1 MTEQFFTKTP
11 ALKGIVKQRYADF
24 MVEEIL
30 IDGTVCKIKRFNTP
44 FEEREAITEM
54 IIPPRTD
61 EEYLLLEMEKI
72 NYDTNTALAFLARGL
87 NISKKRM
94 GYAGLKDKRAI
105 TCQQISLY
113 LPNEELI
120 KKFGVKGIELRNPKW
135 SKKRTELGDL
145 AGNEFTITI
154 RGLEQSEEEITKI
167 IKEFSIELEKGV
179 PNFFGNQRF
188 GGKRMIT
195 HRVGKLMLKNK
206 FEEAV
211 MLYLTETYAEE
222 KIELK
227 NARINLAK
235 TRDFKQAL
243 KEFPQKDA
251 RTEKAMLNHLIKN
264 PTDFNGAFSVL
275 PKKMSYLFTHAI
287 QSDIYNKILQKRM
300 EKYKDKALEP
310 IEGDVLIEGVP
321 AIILPGYESVY
332 ATSEAGE
339 IEKEVMK
346 KENLSF
352 EDFKTEQMSELSSK
366 GDRKPILLKPRD
378 FKLIKL
384 FDDEYNEGKKA
395 ITIKFFL
402 TKGNYAT
409 TILKEL
415 LKEEIF

>member
-1 MTEQFFTKTP
+1 MNQFFTKTP

-30 IDGTVCKIKRFNTP
+30 VDGTKCEIKRFDKP
-44 FEEREAITEM
+44 FEEREITKEM
-54 IIPPRTD
+54 IIPPRNE

-87 NISKKRM
+87 NLSKKRM

-113 LPNEELI
+113 LPKEELV

-145 AGNEFTITI
+145 LGNEFTITI
-154 RGLEQSEEEITKI
+154 RGITQTEEEITNI
-167 IKEFSIELEKGV
+167 IEEFSKEVKQGV

-195 HRVGKLMLKNK
+195 HRVGKLLLAGR

-211 MLYLTETYAEE
+211 MLYLTETYEEE
-222 KIELK
+222 KVELK

-235 TRDFKQAL
+235 SKDLKNAL
-243 KEFPQKDA
+243 REFPFDA
-251 RTEKAMLNHLIKN
+251 RTERAIINHLVRYPN
-264 PTDFNGAFSVL
+264 DFAGAFGVL
-275 PKKMSYLFTHAI
+275 PKKIRYLFSHAI
-287 QSDIYNKILQKRM
+287 QSDIYNKILQRRM

-321 AIILPGYESVY
+321 AIILPGFESTF
-332 ATSEAGE
+332 ASGAAGE
-339 IEKEVMK
+339 IEKEIMQE
-346 KENLSF
+346 ENVTF
-352 EDFKTEQMSELSSK
+352 EDFKTEKMSELSSK
-366 GDRKPILLKPRD
+366 GDRKPILLKPENFTIEKIFNDD
-378 FKLIKL
+378 F
-384 FDDEYNEGKKA
+384 NEGKKA
-395 ITIKFFL
+395 VTIKFFL
-402 TKGNYAT
+402 SRGNYAT

>member
-1 MTEQFFTKTP
+1 MNQFFTKTP

-30 IDGTVCKIKRFNTP
+30 VDGTKCEIKRFDKP
-44 FEEREAITEM
+44 FEEREITKEM
-54 IIPPRTD
+54 IIPPRNE

-87 NISKKRM
+87 NLSKKRM

-113 LPNEELI
+113 LPKEELV

-145 AGNEFTITI
+145 LGNEFTITI
-154 RGLEQSEEEITKI
+154 RGITQTEEEITNI
-167 IKEFSIELEKGV
+167 IEEFSKEVKQGV

-195 HRVGKLMLKNK
+195 HRVGKLLLKEK
-206 FEEAV
+206 IEEAI
-211 MLYLTETYAEE
+211 MLYLTETYPEE

-235 TRDFKQAL
+235 TRDYKQAL
-243 KEFPQKDA
+243 KEFPSKDA
-251 RTEKAMLNHLIKN
+251 RTEKAILNHLTKHPN
-264 PTDFNGAFSVL
+264 DFAGAL
-275 PKKMSYLFTHAI
+275 NTIPKKMRYLFTHAV
-287 QSDIYNKILQKRM
+287 QSDIYNKILQKRI
-300 EKYKDKALEP
+300 EKYKDEALKQIDGDEIVNGEP
-310 IEGDVLIEGVP
+310 TIL
-321 AIILPGYESVY
+321 LPGYESTY
-332 ATSEAGE
+332 SKGEAGE

-346 KENLSF
+346 EENLTF
-352 EDFKTEQMSELSSK
+352 EDFKMNKLSELSSK
-366 GDRKPILLKPRD
+366 GDRKSILLKPQN
-378 FKLIKL
+378 FTLTKI

-409 TILKEL
+409 TILREL
-415 LKEEIF
+415 IKEEIF

>member
-105 TCQQISLY
+105 TCQQISFY

-154 RGLEQSEEEITKI
+154 RGIEQSEEEITKI

-275 PKKMSYLFTHAI
+275 PKKMRYLFTHAI

-321 AIILPGYESVY
+321 AIILPGYESTF
-332 ATSEAGE
+332 ASEEAGE

-378 FKLIKL
+378 FKLIKI